1 MESRFERAL
10 DRRDVGVLGVSV
22 VILEAKESV
31 LDFLVRHFIH
41 YASRKVHGEDVI
53 IGVDH
58 GEIGLQF
65 EKGEIVL
72 DVGDGLLDG
81 FDRLTT

>member
-1 MESRFERAL
+1 M
-10 DRRDVGVLGVSV
+10 LGVCV
-22 VILEAKESV
+22 VVLQTKESV
-31 LDFLVRHFIH
+31 LDFLVRHFTH
-41 YASRKVHGEDVI
+41 YASRKVHGEYVI

-81 FDRLTT
+81 FDRFAT